1 MSDAA
6 PTRAIVSVA
15 SWEPR
20 WTASVG
26 ALLVENPNAT
36 LHVLYSSRYASW
48 TVDARR
54 DVLAAAQNAGVET
67 AETEIDLERPGTA
80 WQAAVE
86 VTLTLQA
93 AGITGVALDGTT
105 MPREM
110 TWFLLHALG
119 ELCIDVDY
127 AYVPAGSYGDWLS
140 KESLEPRLVLKR
152 SGILFPDKPTCV
164 VAMSG
169 FDLGRLNQLVSYFEP
184 ARVEIARQ
192 IGDRYGNLGRN
203 TPQLCE
209 NARHADIFDFD
220 GFDLTG
226 ASHAVLKSRIEPL
239 ISDFNVLLAS
249 LGPKLA
255 SVTAFEITEELPE
268 VALVYIPSS
277 SYNREYSKGEDL
289 ARRTVRRIS
298 RRDDGK
304 RWQAD
309 LSERVGP
316 VGASIASPPD

>member
-1 MSDAA
+1 MSNAA
-6 PTRAIVSVA
+6 PTHAIVTVA

-20 WTASVG
+20 WKASVE
-26 ALLVENPNAT
+26 ALLVENPHAM
-36 LHVLYSSRYASW
+36 LYILYSTRYADW
-48 TVDARR
+48 TAEVRR
-54 DVLAAAQNAGVET
+54 DVLAAAHDAGTEASET
-67 AETEIDLERPGTA
+67 QIDLERPGTA
-80 WQAAVE
+80 WQAAVDVT
-86 VTLTLQA
+86 VTLHA
-93 AGITGVALDGTT
+93 AGVTGVALDGTT

-119 ELCIDVDY
+119 ELRMDVDY
-127 AYVPAGSYGDWLS
+127 AYVPVGSYGDWLS

-203 TPQLCE
+203 NPQLSE
-209 NARHADIFDFD
+209 NARHADIFEFD

-226 ASHAVLKSRIEPL
+226 ASHAVLKKRIEPL
-239 ISDFNVLLAS
+239 VPDFNVLLAS

-277 SYNREYSKGEDL
+277 SYNREYSKGEDM
-289 ARRTVRRIS
+289 ARRTVRRIR
-298 RRDDGK
+298 RRDQGE

-309 LSERVGP
+309 LSERAGTM
-316 VGASIASPPD
+316 GASVASPSN

>member
-1 MSDAA
+1 MSNVA
-6 PTRAIVSVA
+6 PARAIVTVA

-20 WTASVG
+20 WMASVG
-26 ALLVENPNAT
+26 ALLVDNPQAV
-36 LHVLYSSRYASW
+36 LHVLYSSRYADW
-48 TVDARR
+48 TADVRR
-54 DVLAAAQNAGVET
+54 DVLAAAQNAG
-67 AETEIDLERPGTA
+67 AQASETEIDLERPRTA

-86 VTLTLQA
+86 VTLTLEA
-93 AGITGVALDGTT
+93 AGVTGVALDGTT

-119 ELCIDVDY
+119 EVCMDVDY

-203 TPQLCE
+203 TPQLSE

-226 ASHAVLKSRIEPL
+226 ASHALLKKRIEPL
-239 ISDFNVLLAS
+239 VPDFNVLLAS

-277 SYNREYSKGEDL
+277 SYNREYSKGADM
-289 ARRTVRRIS
+289 ARRIVRRIR
-298 RRDDGK
+298 RRDDGE
-304 RWQAD
+304 RWRAD
-309 LSERVGP
+309 LGERAGT
-316 VGASIASPPD
+316 VGASVASPPN

>member
-1 MSDAA
+1 MSSVA
-6 PTRAIVSVA
+6 PARAIVTVA

-26 ALLVENPNAT
+26 ALLAENPQAV
-36 LHVLYSSRYASW
+36 LHVLYSSRYADW
-48 TVDARR
+48 TADARR
-54 DVLAAAQNAGVET
+54 DVLAAARHAGTE
-67 AETEIDLERPGTA
+67 ASETEIDLERPGTA

-86 VTLTLQA
+86 VTVALHS
-93 AGITGVALDGTT
+93 AGVTGVALDGTT

-119 ELCIDVDY
+119 ELCMDVDY

-192 IGDRYGNLGRN
+192 IGDRYSNLGRN
-203 TPQLCE
+203 TPQLSE
-209 NARHADIFDFD
+209 HARHAEIYDFD

-226 ASHAVLKSRIEPL
+226 ASHSVLKKRIELLVP
-239 ISDFNVLLAS
+239 DFNVLLAS

-255 SVTAFEITEELPE
+255 SVTAFEITEEVPE

-277 SYNREYSKGEDL
+277 SYNREYSKGEDMT
-289 ARRTVRRIS
+289 RRSVRRIR
-298 RRDDGK
+298 RRDDRK

-309 LSERVGP
+309 LAEGTGTVDG
-316 VGASIASPPD
+316 GGTTTPD